1 MSGFGLGARCAA
13 PSCPVWSVV
22 LPVGLEDLKRN
33 FLHGGAIEETFA
45 SPKSTPRLSGDA
57 DRLSTAEGISVSR
70 DATAA
75 EGERLQTSGVR
86 GADASLR

>member
-33 FLHGGAIEETFA
+33 FYSMKTRGAVRACNAEDGLPPA
-45 SPKSTPRLSGDA
+45 SDA
-57 DRLSTAEGISVSR
+57 PADGLSTRGGSSGNSWCSAEEAER
-70 DATAA
+70 TWTAA
-75 EGERLQTSGVR
+75 CCTS
-86 GADASLR
+86 

>member
-1 MSGFGLGARCAA
+1 MYVTAKNTANFLRMGAR
-13 PSCPVWSVV
+13 SK
-22 LPVGLEDLKRN
+22 KRSQVRS
-33 FLHGGAIEETFA
+33 H
-45 SPKSTPRLSGDA
+45 SGDA

-75 EGERLQTSGVR
+75 EGERLQTSEVR